1 MLECLVNLQGGNGSR
16 KAKPCRF
23 RFSKK
28 MADSL
33 DNIPTEEQP
42 SVVRLSEIRKTIAY
56 RFTEP
61 VVRLLART
69 AITPST
75 ITWFGFLL
83 ALGAAALI
91 ITGHPFAAGLM
102 VLIAGFF
109 DILDGALA
117 RYTNRATRFGAILD
131 STVDRL
137 SEAVVLL
144 GILVLFAREQL
155 IAQTLLVGVALLGSL
170 LVSYIRA
177 RAEALG
183 LECQVGVFTR
193 AERVIV
199 LALGLL
205 LNQIAYALVIALG
218 IVAVF
223 SFITVIQR
231 LLYVWQQTK
240 IK

>member
-1 MLECLVNLQGGNGSR
+1 
-16 KAKPCRF
+16 
-23 RFSKK
+23 
-28 MADSL
+28 
-33 DNIPTEEQP
+33 
-42 SVVRLSEIRKTIAY
+42 VVKLYQIRKTIAY

-61 VVRLLART
+61 VARLLSKT
-69 AITPST
+69 AITPTT

-83 ALGAAALI
+83 SLGAATLI
-91 ITGHPFAAGLM
+91 ITGHPFAAGLV

-109 DILDGALA
+109 DMLDGALA
-117 RYTNRATRFGAILD
+117 RYTNRTTRFGAILD
-131 STVDRL
+131 STLDRL

-144 GILVLFAREQL
+144 ALLVLYAREQL

-183 LECQVGVFTR
+183 LECQAGLFTR
-193 AERVIV
+193 PERVIV

-218 IVAVF
+218 IIAIF
-223 SFITVIQR
+223 SFITIVQR
-231 LLYVWQQTK
+231 LLFVWQQTK
-240 IK
+240 TK